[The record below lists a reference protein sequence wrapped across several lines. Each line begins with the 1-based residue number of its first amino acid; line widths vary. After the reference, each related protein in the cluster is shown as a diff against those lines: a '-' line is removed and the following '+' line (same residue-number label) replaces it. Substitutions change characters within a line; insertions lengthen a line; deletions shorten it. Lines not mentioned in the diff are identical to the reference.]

1 MVEVHRQ
8 VVRCLDVLAG
18 RDAALT
24 LAGTTS
30 ADEAMVVVFPARPDH
45 LGAAVVTT
53 AGAERLVY
61 RFMPFSS
68 QFAAPDAMVFSAQ
81 GVRAAGFFDGAW
93 MNFRAL

>member
-1 MVEVHRQ
+1 MQRKTCRVMLEDR
-8 VVRCLDVLAG
+8 AG
-18 RDAALT
+18 GCSLFDH
-24 LAGTTS
+24 G
-30 ADEAMVVVFPARPDH
+30 DH

-61 RFMPFSS
+61 RFMPVSS

-81 GVRAAGFFDGAW
+81 GVRAAGCFDGAW